1 MEELLQGTVIQL
13 LGIVIGGILA
23 IASAYMTLF
32 VAKATQKAK
41 VETEKLND
49 ERQRKMI
56 NSTLNKVDELLKT
69 NIIAL
74 ENTVKKD
81 MLELIADGKIEK
93 DELKKLAQDVKE
105 NVLNQLGNDSLA
117 ILNDSLALTSAN
129 FSSILASKYPLTSP
143 KESFKIANESL
154 PN

>member
-1 MEELLQGTVIQL
+1 METLLENTVIQL
-13 LGIVIGGILA
+13 LGIIIGGLLA

-32 VAKATQKAK
+32 VAKAAQRAK

-49 ERQRKMI
+49 ERQKAI
-56 NSTLNKVDELLKT
+56 VDATLDKVDELLKT

-93 DELKKLAQDVKE
+93 EELKKLAE
-105 NVLNQLGNDSLA
+105 NVKINVINQLGEGSMA
-117 ILNDSLALTSAN
+117 ILNETLGDVNGYLEVRIEEKLAE
-129 FSSILASKYPLTSP
+129 IK
-143 KESFKIANESL
+143 KEI
-154 PN
+154 

>member
-1 MEELLQGTVIQL
+1 METLLENTVIQL
-13 LGIVIGGILA
+13 LGIIIGGLLA

-32 VAKATQKAK
+32 VAKATQRAK

-49 ERQRKMI
+49 ERQKAMVDA
-56 NSTLNKVDELLKT
+56 TLDKVDKLLKT

-93 DELKKLAQDVKE
+93 EELKKLAE
-105 NVLNQLGNDSLA
+105 NVKINVINQLGEGSMA
-117 ILNDSLALTSAN
+117 ILNETLGDVNGYLEVRIEEKLAE
-129 FSSILASKYPLTSP
+129 IK
-143 KESFKIANESL
+143 KEI
-154 PN
+154 

>member
-1 MEELLQGTVIQL
+1 METLLENTVIQL
-13 LGIVIGGILA
+13 LGIIIGGLLA

-49 ERQRKMI
+49 ERQRKI
-56 NSTLNKVDELLKT
+56 VNATLDKVDELLRT

-105 NVLNQLGNDSLA
+105 NVLNQLGEDSIA
-117 ILNDSLALTSAN
+117 VLNDTLGDVNGYLEVRIEEKLAE
-129 FSSILASKYPLTSP
+129 IK
-143 KESFKIANESL
+143 KEI
-154 PN
+154 

>member
-1 MEELLQGTVIQL
+1 MEELLQGTVVQL

-32 VAKATQKAK
+32 VAKATQRAK
-41 VETEKLND
+41 IETEKLND
-49 ERQRKMI
+49 ERQRKMV
-56 NSTLNKVDELLKT
+56 NATLDKVDELLKT

-93 DELKKLAQDVKE
+93 DELKKLAKNVKE
-105 NVLNQLGNDSLA
+105 NVLNQLGEDSLA
-117 ILNDSLALTSAN
+117 ILNDTLGDVNGYLEVRIEEKLAE
-129 FSSILASKYPLTSP
+129 IK
-143 KESFKIANESL
+143 KEI
-154 PN
+154 

>member
-1 MEELLQGTVIQL
+1 METLLENTVIQL
-13 LGIVIGGILA
+13 LGIVIGGLLA

-32 VAKATQKAK
+32 VAKATQRAK

-49 ERQRKMI
+49 ERQKAI
-56 NSTLNKVDELLKT
+56 VDATLDKVDELLKT

-93 DELKKLAQDVKE
+93 EELKKLAE
-105 NVLNQLGNDSLA
+105 NVKINVINQLGEGSMA
-117 ILNDSLALTSAN
+117 ILNETLGDVNGYLEVRIEEKLAE
-129 FSSILASKYPLTSP
+129 IK
-143 KESFKIANESL
+143 KEI
-154 PN
+154 